1 MVRFSKFNTIV
12 LDFIDYMEK
21 YLKLAK
27 FNILLLIEFISKN
40 NISKYRGKHILE
52 KVFNN
57 RPSKICGRQP
67 LEILLG
73 PFLNTFSY
81 ITCNVPLPNN
91 SVVSTRDNRRIVGNV
106 QNVLSTHTRKN
117 PRVIYPLRLYF
128 S

>member
-12 LDFIDYMEK
+12 LDFIGYMEK

-40 NISKYRGKHILE
+40 NISKYRGKYILE

-81 ITCNVPLPNN
+81 IPCNVSLPNN
-91 SVVSTRDNRRIVGNV
+91 SIVSTRDNRRIVGNV

-117 PRVIYPLRLYF
+117 SRVIYPLRLYF